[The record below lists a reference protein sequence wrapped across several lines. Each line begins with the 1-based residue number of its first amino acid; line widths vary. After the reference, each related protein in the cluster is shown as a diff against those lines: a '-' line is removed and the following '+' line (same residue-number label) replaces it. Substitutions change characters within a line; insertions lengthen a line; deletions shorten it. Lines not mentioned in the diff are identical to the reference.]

1 MSTRGYVGRLNEDG
15 SVDAIY
21 NHFDSYFD
29 GLGKDLLKNFD
40 TKEKVDALIARGSG
54 SYVLDENGYED
65 EPKFYHYDSVDDYLN
80 ALDNDVFAEYIYL
93 FTPDNSWL
101 GKNHL
106 CGKRYVGENEKGF
119 FWDFTLLCEIL
130 PQIELTKE

>member
-1 MSTRGYVGRLNEDG
+1 MSTRGYIGRLNEDG

-29 GLGKDLLKNFD
+29 ELGKDLLKNFD

-54 SYVLDENGYED
+54 SYVLDEEGYND
-65 EPKFYHYDSVDDYLN
+65 EPKSYHYDSIDDYLN
-80 ALDNDVFAEYIYL
+80 ELDHDIFAEYIYL
-93 FTPDNSWL
+93 FTTDNNWL

-106 CGKRYVGENEKGF
+106 CGKQYVSENEKGY
-119 FWDFTLLCEIL
+119 FWDFELLSKIL
-130 PQIELTKE
+130 SQTELTK

>member
-40 TKEKVDALIARGSG
+40 TKEKVDALIARGDG
-54 SYVLDENGYED
+54 SYILDEECYD
-65 EPKFYHYDSVDDYLN
+65 DATPHHYTSKEEYLDK
-80 ALDNDVFAEYIYL
+80 LDNDIFIEYIYL
-93 FTPDNSWL
+93 FVEGEWY

-106 CGKRYVGENEKGF
+106 CGQQYGKEGY
-119 FWDFTLLCEIL
+119 WDFTLLKEI
-130 PQIELTKE
+130 IKS

>member
-29 GLGKDLLKNFD
+29 GLGSDLLKHFN
-40 TKEKVDALIARGSG
+40 TKEKVDALIARGDG
-54 SYVLDENGYED
+54 SYVLDEEGYED
-65 EPKFYHYDSVDDYLN
+65 ATPHHYASKEEYLDK
-80 ALDNDVFAEYIYL
+80 LDNDVFIEYIYL
-93 FTPDNSWL
+93 FVEGEWY

-106 CGKRYVGENEKGF
+106 CGKRYGGEGY
-119 FWDFTLLCEIL
+119 WDFTLLKEI
-130 PQIELTKE
+130 IKS